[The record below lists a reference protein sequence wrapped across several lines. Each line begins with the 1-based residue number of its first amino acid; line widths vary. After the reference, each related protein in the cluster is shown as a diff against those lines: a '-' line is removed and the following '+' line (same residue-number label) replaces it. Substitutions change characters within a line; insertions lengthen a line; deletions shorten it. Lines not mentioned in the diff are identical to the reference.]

1 MVENDEGRLDYVR
14 RRLAEAQTN
23 EDVER
28 IEQEL
33 VDVEKIPRGT
43 VSRVK
48 SDMRKEGGLPP
59 SEAGSSLASLKRQ
72 FPQRMGRYDVLTPEA
87 VLQELRLQDGDYKVG
102 FVDGIA
108 MLLLA
113 ARLNQELATTQA
125 QAMTPMI
132 QMLQALRQEE
142 REAAE
147 RAKSSSYD
155 IAREAAHTAVSGVVG
170 YLEEKMPKGPPP
182 KDMNEMFTKRLDKMW
197 EMMEH
202 MMEQKMFPGS
212 QGKPPEGWEYER
224 VSQPASGP
232 QGQTTAQTAKGTP
245 PGWEKEQVKEER
257 EDVQSGD
264 VRSQPPAD
272 GTGEGGGQA
281 PPHGDQE
288 IPPGGQ
294 S

>member
-1 MVENDEGRLDYVR
+1 MAENEEGRLDYVR
-14 RRLAEAQTN
+14 RRFSEAQSQ
-23 EDVER
+23 EDIDR
-28 IEQEL
+28 IEREL
-33 VDVEKIPRGT
+33 IDSDKIPRGT
-43 VSRVK
+43 VSRIK
-48 SDMRKEGGLPP
+48 SDMKKNGELPP
-59 SEAGSSLASLKRQ
+59 TDSNGSLISLKRQ

-87 VLQELRLQDGDYKVG
+87 VLQELRLQDGDYKIG

-147 RAKSSSYD
+147 RAKASSYD
-155 IAREAAHTAVSGVVG
+155 IAREAAHTAVNGVVG

-224 VSQPASGP
+224 VSQPAPGP
-232 QGQTTAQTAKGTP
+232 QGQAATQTAKGTP
-245 PGWEKEQVKEER
+245 PGWEKVQVKEE
-257 EDVQSGD
+257 EDNVQSGD
-264 VRSQPPAD
+264 VWSQHTANAAGQGGRPSPED
-272 GTGEGGGQA
+272 GDTEV
-281 PPHGDQE
+281 
-288 IPPGGQ
+288 

>member
-28 IEQEL
+28 IEGEL

-48 SDMRKEGGLPP
+48 SDMRKNGELPP
-59 SEAGSSLASLKRQ
+59 SDAGSSLVSLKRQ
-72 FPQRMGRYDVLTPEA
+72 FPQRLGRYDVLTPEA
-87 VLQELRLQDGDYKVG
+87 VLQELRLQDGDYKIG

-132 QMLQALRQEE
+132 SMLQALREEE

-147 RAKSSSYD
+147 RAKASSYD
-155 IAREAAHTAVSGVVG
+155 IAREAAHTAVSGVVS
-170 YLEEKMPKGPPP
+170 YLEEKMPKAPPP
-182 KDMNEMFTKRLDKMW
+182 KDMNEMFTKRLDRMW

-202 MMEQKMFPGS
+202 MMEQRMFPGS
-212 QGKPPEGWEYER
+212 QGRPPEGWEYER
-224 VSQPASGP
+224 VNESASGL
-232 QGQTTAQTAKGTP
+232 QGQAAAQIAKGTP
-245 PGWEKEQVKEER
+245 PGWEKVKEEK
-257 EDVQSGD
+257 EDVQSRD
-264 VRSQPPAD
+264 VRSQSPTG

-294 S
+294 G

>member
-1 MVENDEGRLDYVR
+1 MAENDEGRLDYVR
-14 RRLAEAQTN
+14 RRLAEAQSN
-23 EDVER
+23 EEVEH

-48 SDMRKEGGLPP
+48 SDMRKNGELPTGD
-59 SEAGSSLASLKRQ
+59 SSSSLVSLKRQ
-72 FPQRMGRYDVLTPEA
+72 FPQRLGRYDVLTPEA
-87 VLQELRLQDGDYKVG
+87 VLQELRLQDGDYKIG

-147 RAKSSSYD
+147 RAKASTYD
-155 IAREAAHTAVSGVVG
+155 AARMAAQDAVSGVVG
-170 YLEEKMPKGPPP
+170 YLEQRIPKAPPP
-182 KDMNEMFTKRLDKMW
+182 KDMSEMFTKRIDKMW
-197 EMMEH
+197 DMMDH
-202 MMEQKMFPGS
+202 MMESRMNPAAA
-212 QGKPPEGWEYER
+212 GKPPEGWEYRKE
-224 VSQPASGP
+224 SSTPAGQTPPP
-232 QGQTTAQTAKGTP
+232 QGTPAGWGT
-245 PGWEKEQVKEER
+245 KHAKEESN
-257 EDVQSGD
+257 VQPSD

-272 GTGEGGGQA
+272 GEGQGGGTASQD
-281 PPHGDQE
+281 GNQE
-288 IPPGGQ
+288 IPEAGP